1 MIARPGVLLDS
12 NIVIYSTQP
21 AHVPLRGFVKASN
34 PAVSAVTYV
43 EVLGF
48 HRLSDSERSAL
59 EEFFAAA
66 LILPIDWPVIQR
78 AVALRQQRRMS
89 LGDSFVAATALTH
102 NFTLVTHNTSDFRW
116 IPDLQVLDPLEASAD
131 SGGPTDAGVAGP

>member
-1 MIARPGVLLDS
+1 MIARPGMLLDS

-21 AHVPLRGFVKASN
+21 AHAHLRAFVTTSN

-48 HRLSDSERSAL
+48 HRLSESERLAL

-66 LILPIDWPVIQR
+66 LVLPIDQPVIQR

-116 IPDLQVLDPLEASAD
+116 IPNLHVLDPLEASAD
-131 SGGPTDAGVAGP
+131 SGGSTGAPTA